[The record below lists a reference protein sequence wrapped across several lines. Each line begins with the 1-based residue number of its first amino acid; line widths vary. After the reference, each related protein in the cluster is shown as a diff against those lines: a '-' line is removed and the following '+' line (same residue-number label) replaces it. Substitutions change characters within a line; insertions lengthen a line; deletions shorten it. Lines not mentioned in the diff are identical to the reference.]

1 MTNQHHPIHS
11 PHHMSCL
18 CIADP
23 KILDFRTE
31 DMVGEIYLETMD
43 DFVVHRKIFDLED
56 QRGTYQEVLIVFVNS
71 KYSRDLQFNKTSY

>member
-11 PHHMSCL
+11 PYHMSCL

-23 KILDFRTE
+23 KMLDFRTE
-31 DMVGEIYLETMD
+31 DMVAEIYLETMD

-56 QRGTYQEVLIVFVNS
+56 QRGTYQENS
-71 KYSRDLQFNKTSY
+71 KK